1 MAKKSRN
8 YLLDAWLELDNTD
21 LPLDVQVAYDAMK
34 AANATARDHK
44 TDMEKMLSGYMT
56 DYAPHDN
63 SVPVFGH
70 NFGKLTCN
78 FVDASEVTKAKAST
92 KAIKI
97 G

>member
-1 MAKKSRN
+1 MAKSKRN

-21 LPLDVQVAYDAMK
+21 LPAEVQTAYDAMK
-34 AANATARDHK
+34 AANKAAKDAKVAMEAMLTPYMDDH
-44 TDMEKMLSGYMT
+44 
-56 DYAPHDN
+56 APSDN
-63 SVPVFGH
+63 AVPVFGH

-78 FVDASEVTKAKAST
+78 FIDASEVTKAKPSS